1 MFFFPQSF
9 HAPADSSFGPL
20 FRLLEDYDKY
30 LGEAQTQG
38 AHEPGA
44 RGQKRPAQRLRS
56 PPATFTPKFDVRETE
71 SAYELHGELPGL
83 AREDVSIELTGP
95 QTIVIQGRVERSY
108 SSEPAADNNN
118 TLAIGPATETASEP
132 AAGEGQTSRRSSYH
146 ATVEDDPEEKRT
158 PASSPAQSPKTE
170 VAPLAATENA
180 DAAKTVARAAQP
192 KTKYWLRERSIGEFS
207 RAFTFPARVEYDDV
221 TASLNNGVL
230 TVTVPKAKKP
240 VSRRIA
246 IGY

>member
-38 AHEPGA
+38 AHEPDA
-44 RGQKRPAQRLRS
+44 RGQKRPAQQLRS
-56 PPATFTPKFDVRETE
+56 PLATFTPKFDVRETE
-71 SAYELHGELPGL
+71 NAYELHGELPGL

-108 SSEPAADNNN
+108 SSEPAAADNNN
-118 TLAIGPATETASEP
+118 TSEP
-132 AAGEGQTSRRSSYH
+132 TAGEGQTSRRSSYH
-146 ATVEDDPEEKRT
+146 ATVEDDPEEKRS
-158 PASSPAQSPKTE
+158 PAS
-170 VAPLAATENA
+170 
-180 DAAKTVARAAQP
+180 TVAKPAGPQQAQP
-192 KTKYWLRERSIGEFS
+192 KTKYWLRERSVGEFS